1 MQHHTSF
8 PANKDEAEALAVT
21 ALSAIAADPK
31 LLSRFMALTGIEPQ
45 NLRHAASE
53 PGFLTSVT
61 NFLMTDE
68 STLVAFAANEG
79 LRPESVARAHAFLSG
94 PEAQFGE

>member
-1 MQHHTSF
+1 MQHHSRY

-21 ALSAIAADPK
+21 ALSAIAADPQ
-31 LLSRFMALTGIEPQ
+31 LLSRFLALTGLEPQ
-45 NLRHAASE
+45 TLRHAAGE

-79 LRPESVARAHAFLSG
+79 LRPEAVARAHAFLSG
-94 PEAQFGE
+94 PEGHYGQ